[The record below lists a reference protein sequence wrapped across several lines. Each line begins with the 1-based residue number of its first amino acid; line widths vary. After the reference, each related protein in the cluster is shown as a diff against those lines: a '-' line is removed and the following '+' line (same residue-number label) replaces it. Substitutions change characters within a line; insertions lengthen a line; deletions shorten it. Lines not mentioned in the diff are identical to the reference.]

1 MKSIRESISPGLVM
15 TLGLLVIGGLI
26 VYSWIDGGTVDPPST
41 FSATGWQP
49 AEDRE
54 PIDVSATL
62 KDLEGREVRIDDL
75 DDKVLFIN
83 LWATWC
89 GPCRIEMP
97 SMADL
102 HHEFSSSGLQIVAI
116 SDEDPETVRQYLE
129 QNPYPFRILIDEEGT
144 LLRRLGIAGIPAS
157 LILDQQRRVAFAHTG
172 AMDWYNPRIRD
183 RFYRLLNE

>member
-1 MKSIRESISPGLVM
+1 MKDFRDRVSPGLVM

-26 VYSWIDGGTVDPPST
+26 VYSWIGGGPVDSPSIFTSTDWQPPEDRKRIDISVTLEDLDGGEV
-41 FSATGWQP
+41 W
-49 AEDRE
+49 
-54 PIDVSATL
+54 
-62 KDLEGREVRIDDL
+62 LEDL

-83 LWATWC
+83 MWATWC

-102 HHEFSSSGLQIVAI
+102 HHEFSSSGLQILAI
-116 SDEDPETVRQYLE
+116 SNEDPETVRQYLE

-144 LLRRLGIAGIPAS
+144 LFRKLGITGIPAS
-157 LILDQQRRVAFAHTG
+157 FILDQQRRVAFAHTG
-172 AMDWYNPRIRD
+172 ARDWYNPKIRD